1 LGKEKAQKTD
11 VEMMARKGRL
21 FVVSGPSGAGK
32 STVIDAVLKDR
43 PELHYSISFTTRPP
57 RGSEKNGVEYHFVTE
72 SVFRRMVDRNEFAEW
87 AEVHGHLYGTSAKCI
102 EEIMA
107 AGQDVVLDIDV
118 EGARKLFSKYPDA
131 VSVFI
136 APPDMKELEKR
147 LIKRATDLDEVVK
160 RRLDNA
166 KTEMAQAKRYTH
178 VLVNE
183 DLGRTVSEVEAIMD
197 EVSADG

>member
-1 LGKEKAQKTD
+1 LDKRKHERAD
-11 VEMMARKGRL
+11 VEMIARKGRL
-21 FVVSGPSGAGK
+21 FVISGPSGTGK
-32 STVIDAVLKDR
+32 STVINAVLKDR
-43 PELHYSISFTTRPP
+43 PELHYSISFTTRPR

-87 AEVHGHLYGTSAKCI
+87 AEVHGYLYGTSAKRI

-107 AGQDVVLDIDV
+107 SGQDVVLDIDV
-118 EGARKLFSKYPDA
+118 KGARKLFSKYLDA

-136 APPDMKELEKR
+136 APPNMKELEKR

-160 RRLDNA
+160 RRLENA

-183 DLGRTVSEVEAIMD
+183 DLGRTVSEVEAIID

>member
-1 LGKEKAQKTD
+1 
-11 VEMMARKGRL
+11 MIARKGRL
-21 FVVSGPSGAGK
+21 FVISGPSGTGK
-32 STVIDAVLKDR
+32 STVINAVLKDR
-43 PELHYSISFTTRPP
+43 PELHYSISFTTRPR

-87 AEVHGHLYGTSAKCI
+87 AEVHGYLYGTSAKRL

-107 AGQDVVLDIDV
+107 SGQDVVLDIDV

-136 APPDMKELEKR
+136 APPDMKELKKR
-147 LIKRATDLDEVVK
+147 LIKRGTDLDEVVK
-160 RRLDNA
+160 RRLENA

-183 DLGRTVSEVEAIMD
+183 DLGRTVSEVEAIID